1 MGRRKPLLAS
11 GDIVGDYEP
20 LFKYWEL
27 AKSIDKSI
35 AENATLNNEDFDYLL
50 EVLSKRRII
59 SLIELLN
66 ELEEYMLG
74 RVDAEVAAKALKEV
88 YNVEYG
94 LEDARRRIAR
104 ILAGWLI
111 EASNIWGD
119 IRLKG
124 PLH

>member
-11 GDIVGDYEP
+11 GRIVGDYEP

-27 AKSIDKSI
+27 AKNVDKSI
-35 AENATLNNEDFDYLL
+35 AENATLKNEDFDYLL
-50 EVLSKRRII
+50 ELLSRRKII

-66 ELEEYMLG
+66 KLEEYMLS

-94 LEDARRRIAR
+94 LEDARRKIAR